1 MGFFSKLLPAFY
13 PPIFKK
19 LWQLYFLHFK
29 PLFWWLFC
37 ALYRYCEKSDNSLF
51 SRRFRHVFHKQFVLL
66 KMRKLIL
73 IKVITSIF
81 LSTFPASMLFPLLKF
96 STILAKPVFVF
107 GIGGFY
113 RSLPV
118 WISAV
123 ILMTL
128 SVCFC
133 RYEMSNCLFEAAFE
147 NILSRCKCA
156 PGSAL
161 RHLPL
166 IFSYFS

>member
-1 MGFFSKLLPAFY
+1 M
-13 PPIFKK
+13 
-19 LWQLYFLHFK
+19 
-29 PLFWWLFC
+29 
-37 ALYRYCEKSDNSLF
+37 
-51 SRRFRHVFHKQFVLL
+51 
-66 KMRKLIL
+66 
-73 IKVITSIF
+73 KVKTSIF
-81 LSTFPASMLFPLLKF
+81 FSTFPAR
-96 STILAKPVFVF
+96 ILAKPVFVF

-113 RSLPV
+113 RSDTHLNLSHYSHDT
-118 WISAV
+118 IS
-123 ILMTL
+123 L
-128 SVCFC
+128 FC